1 MKPKGKILSL
11 LLVICLVAGLMPTTV
26 FAANS
31 GKAIQLGTDALNE
44 SINSTNAATVY
55 FGQNDTDQPGAWRVI
70 GYNGNGVASAQG
82 DMTLLAAGNMGLVQF
97 STNGT
102 NTYAD
107 SNLKAAI
114 DALAEKLTEEE
125 TAAVNKRTLV
135 SGSYNGENT
144 DCVSGAQVDNAVFW
158 PLSTAEANM
167 VSNDIRALSTEHPDW
182 AMYYWWLRSPGRGYG
197 AAVVIGGGH
206 VDNDG
211 SNVDG
216 EFGVRPA
223 FNLDLNSVLFTSA
236 AAGGK
241 SASGMDSG
249 LTAVDDYTGSEWKLT
264 LLDSSR
270 SSFTVDASEAET
282 SVEVGYT
289 SWSIPV
295 DYSGA
300 QTGANEYVSALLCDS
315 NGNVL
320 YYGNIA
326 QNSASGTA
334 ALNIPA
340 GLAAGSYSLKVF
352 SEQCN
357 GDYMTDYASALQE
370 ISLNV
375 LSKETTPQAVFTA
388 AGDSSGTLSNVDASM
403 KYSTDGGA
411 SWTDITGTTA
421 EITGVTADKDI
432 QVVKKGDGTATVDS
446 DAQIIDVTQAAIPVG
461 IGKTD
466 CTTAAQNDGTITG
479 VDSTME
485 YRLSSASEWTS
496 ISGNTVSGLANG
508 TYEVRV
514 KANGTVLA
522 SEVATVIIGAHTCAA
537 QGDWQHDAN
546 EHWKLCA
553 CGAEVDR
560 AAHTG
565 GTATCTEKA
574 VCDVCGSSYGAI
586 NPDNHTGEIV
596 WTKTATAHSSKYSC
610 CDAVVVAE
618 EAHEWENG
626 VCAECGY
633 ECQHDGGTATCTEK
647 AVCDICGEEY
657 GELNASN
664 HTNLVKTEAKAA
676 THMTEGNIEY
686 WYCDGCDKYF
696 SDEAGTKEIALKD
709 TVIPKLTEHTADG
722 TGWHSDETNH
732 WNTCECGEKLNE
744 AAHTFEWVTD
754 KEATATEAGSKHEE
768 CTVCGYAKAA
778 VEIPATG
785 ETTSPETGDNSN
797 IALWIAVML
806 AAGTALTGTVLYSR
820 KRKYSR

>member
-1 MKPKGKILSL
+1 MKPKSKLLSL
-11 LLVICLVAGLMPTTV
+11 LLAICLVAGLMPTAA
-26 FAANS
+26 FAAD
-31 GKAIQLGTDALNE
+31 GDKTIMLGTSGIKDPTAEGSTYYTPNSYIYFGMNGETPIKWRVLDADKAND
-44 SINSTNAATVY
+44 NSTNGMFLLSEYLLENTKFHDSSNAWQGSTA
-55 FGQNDTDQPGAWRVI
+55 QNWCKTFASNTSNFSVAEQSAMLGITKTD
-70 GYNGNGVASAQG
+70 SAENSLYSLSWG
-82 DMTLLAAGNMGLVQF
+82 ESSLTADDKMFFLSVRELADYV
-97 STNGT
+97 
-102 NTYAD
+102 
-107 SNLKAAI
+107 
-114 DALAEKLTEEE
+114 
-125 TAAVNKRTLV
+125 
-135 SGSYNGENT
+135 GSY
-144 DCVSGAQVDNAVFW
+144 DGAPGLTATTVDGSAGV
-158 PLSTAEANM
+158 
-167 VSNDIRALSTEHPDW
+167 
-182 AMYYWWLRSPGRGYG
+182 WWLRSPYAYSTYIAGAVTIYG
-197 AAVVIGGGH
+197 TVDINIVNYAWAA
-206 VDNDG
+206 
-211 SNVDG
+211 
-216 EFGVRPA
+216 RPA
-223 FNLDLNSVLFTSA
+223 FNLDLTSVLFTSA

-432 QVVKKGDGTATVDS
+432 QVVKKGDGTATADS

-466 CTTAAQNDGTITG
+466 CTTTAQNDGTITG

-508 TYEVRV
+508 TYNVRV

-522 SEVATVIIGAHTCAA
+522 SEVATVTIGAHTCAA
-537 QGDWQHDAN
+537 QG
-546 EHWKLCA
+546 
-553 CGAEVDR
+553 
-560 AAHTG
+560 
-565 GTATCTEKA
+565 
-574 VCDVCGSSYGAI
+574 
-586 NPDNHTGEIV
+586 
-596 WTKTATAHSSKYSC
+596 
-610 CDAVVVAE
+610 
-618 EAHEWENG
+618 
-626 VCAECGY
+626 
-633 ECQHDGGTATCTEK
+633 
-647 AVCDICGEEY
+647 
-657 GELNASN
+657 
-664 HTNLVKTEAKAA
+664 
-676 THMTEGNIEY
+676 
-686 WYCDGCDKYF
+686 
-696 SDEAGTKEIALKD
+696 
-709 TVIPKLTEHTADG
+709 
-722 TGWHSDETNH
+722 GWHSDETGH

-744 AAHTFEWVTD
+744 AAHTFEWVID
-754 KEATATEAGSKHEE
+754 KEATAAEAGSKHEE

-797 IALWIAVML
+797 MVLWIVVML

-820 KRKYSR
+820 KRKYNR

>member
-11 LLVICLVAGLMPTTV
+11 LLAVCLVVGLMPT
-26 FAANS
+26 AALAAE
-31 GKAIQLGTDALNE
+31 GDKTIMLGTSGIKDPTAEGSTYYTPNSYIYFGINGETPIKWRVLDADKAND
-44 SINSTNAATVY
+44 NSTDGMFLLSEY
-55 FGQNDTDQPGAWRVI
+55 
-70 GYNGNGVASAQG
+70 
-82 DMTLLAAGNMGLVQF
+82 LLASGVQF
-97 STNGT
+97 EAAWNSDDGDGQTDANEWQHSDAQAWCKNFASNTSNFSAAEQSAMLGITKTDSTENSLYSKSWGESSLT
-102 NTYAD
+102 AD
-107 SNLKAAI
+107 DKMFFLSVRE
-114 DALAEKLTEEE
+114 LADY
-125 TAAVNKRTLV
+125 V
-135 SGSYNGENT
+135 GSYNSAPGLKATTVDGSAGE
-144 DCVSGAQVDNAVFW
+144 
-158 PLSTAEANM
+158 
-167 VSNDIRALSTEHPDW
+167 
-182 AMYYWWLRSPGRGYG
+182 WWLRSPFALRRYSAG
-197 AAVVIGGGH
+197 VV
-206 VDNDG
+206 V
-211 SNVDG
+211 VDG
-216 EFGVRPA
+216 RVGISRVFSDSNSAVRPA

-236 AAGGK
+236 AVGGK
-241 SASGMDSG
+241 FSGAVGADA
-249 LTAVDDYTGSEWKLT
+249 LTSVSDYTGSEWKLT

-432 QVVKKGDGTATVDS
+432 QVVKKGDGTATADS

-514 KANGTVLA
+514 RANGTVLS
-522 SEVATVIIGAHTCAA
+522 SEVATVTIGAHTCAA
-537 QGDWQHDAN
+537 QG
-546 EHWKLCA
+546 
-553 CGAEVDR
+553 
-560 AAHTG
+560 
-565 GTATCTEKA
+565 
-574 VCDVCGSSYGAI
+574 
-586 NPDNHTGEIV
+586 
-596 WTKTATAHSSKYSC
+596 
-610 CDAVVVAE
+610 
-618 EAHEWENG
+618 
-626 VCAECGY
+626 
-633 ECQHDGGTATCTEK
+633 
-647 AVCDICGEEY
+647 
-657 GELNASN
+657 
-664 HTNLVKTEAKAA
+664 
-676 THMTEGNIEY
+676 
-686 WYCDGCDKYF
+686 
-696 SDEAGTKEIALKD
+696 
-709 TVIPKLTEHTADG
+709 
-722 TGWHSDETNH
+722 GWHSDETGH

-744 AAHTFEWVTD
+744 AAHTFEWVID
-754 KEATATEAGSKHEE
+754 KEATAAEAGSKHEE

-806 AAGTALTGTVLYSR
+806 AAGTALTGTAVYSR
-820 KRKYSR
+820 KRRYSR